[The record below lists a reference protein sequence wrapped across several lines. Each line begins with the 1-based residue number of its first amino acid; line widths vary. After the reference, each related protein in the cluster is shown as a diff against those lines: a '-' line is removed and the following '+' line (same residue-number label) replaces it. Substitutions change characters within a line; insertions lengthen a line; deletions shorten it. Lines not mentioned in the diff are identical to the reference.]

1 MKISLDGQVKVDR
14 PLSTGEPGKG
24 PWKSAKFLSQWKVWV
39 SDYAEDIAIE
49 VPAGQHDLTLAN
61 TEGDWLQIRSI
72 LLPGYRS
79 SRYPNLNVLGL
90 ESDQLLLLW
99 VHNPES
105 TWRTEYDGKKPQV
118 QKAIRALV
126 PAADG
131 TWQVE
136 WWDTFKGEI
145 VRRKRSRPQA
155 EICFCLFR
163 TSPRMW
169 LREWR
174 ETRKQLSVRI
184 VRKPGILLMTWQG
197 ARLASSIQSVL
208 GVRRLRALLTPKH
221 IETHLA

>member
-145 VRRKRSRPQA
+145 VRRETIKATGGNMLLSLPDFA
-155 EICFCLFR
+155 
-163 TSPRMW
+163 TDVAARM
-169 LREWR
+169 
-174 ETRKQLSVRI
+174 
-184 VRKPGILLMTWQG
+184 
-197 ARLASSIQSVL
+197 ARDKKAAQ
-208 GVRRLRALLTPKH
+208 R
-221 IETHLA
+221 